1 MNELLNIFEKKKSEY
16 LDYLKKF
23 IEIDTQTIGHGIKG
37 GNEKNGQIF
46 LENLFNELG
55 VFKIK
60 REYLDDNVLKKALEE
75 YNEGNL
81 GHNNNDRYNLI
92 AEFKGK
98 SDKTLVFNGH
108 VDTMPIGNTILL
120 EKLMKNIS
128 TDGVQLI

>member
-46 LENLFNELG
+46 LENLFNELD

-60 REYLDDNVLKKALEE
+60 KETNKKRFKHLFICNV
-75 YNEGNL
+75 
-81 GHNNNDRYNLI
+81 DW
-92 AEFKGK
+92 
-98 SDKTLVFNGH
+98 
-108 VDTMPIGNTILL
+108 
-120 EKLMKNIS
+120 
-128 TDGVQLI
+128 